1 MIIGC
6 VREIKDDEYRVGLNP
21 ISAKGY
27 IDHGHTVLI
36 ETQAGVGS
44 GFNDE
49 DYIKVG
55 AQIIQ
60 DAKEVWDRAEMMVK
74 VKEPI
79 HSEYELLKE
88 DSILY
93 TYLHLAAD
101 RDLTQALVDKRVSGV
116 AYETVQYPG
125 EDLPLLKPMSM
136 IAGRLAT
143 QQGAKYLE
151 KTYGG
156 KGMLLSGLIGS
167 QPSDVVVV
175 GSGNVATGA
184 ILLAYGMGANV
195 HVVSTDQKQLEAI
208 SASYPD
214 RLTIHKSN
222 RENIEKLIVD
232 ADLIIL
238 SALTAGAK
246 APIILTRDML
256 KMMEPGTV
264 IVDVAVDQGGNA
276 ETTHPTTHHDPI
288 YIVDGIVHYCVANMP
303 GAVPK
308 TATLALNHATLE
320 FGLQIADKG
329 LEQAVTDNIAIYN
342 GVNTYKGH
350 VVFKGVSD
358 AHNMEY
364 TELSELMK

>member
-27 IDHGHTVLI
+27 IEHGHRVLI
-36 ETQAGVGS
+36 ETQAGLGS
-44 GFNDE
+44 GFTDQNYLDVGCEIVE
-49 DYIKVG
+49 DP
-55 AQIIQ
+55 
-60 DAKEVWDRAEMMVK
+60 KEVWSVSEMMVK
-74 VKEPI
+74 VKEPLP
-79 HSEYELLKE
+79 SEYELLKE

-101 RDLTQALVDKRVSGV
+101 KELTQALLDKKVTGV

-151 KTYGG
+151 KQYGG

-167 QPSDVVVV
+167 QPSDVVIV

-195 HVVSTDQKQLEAI
+195 HVVSTDKKQLEAI

-214 RLTIHKSN
+214 RLTVHKST

-238 SALTAGAK
+238 SALVAGAK
-246 APIILTRDML
+246 APIIITRDML
-256 KMMEPGTV
+256 KLMEPGTV
-264 IVDVAVDQGGNA
+264 IVDVAVDQGGNS
-276 ETTHPTTHHDPI
+276 ETTRPTTHHDPI
-288 YIVDGIVHYCVANMP
+288 YIIDGIVHYCVSNMP

-320 FGLQIADKG
+320 FGLELADKG
-329 LEQAVTDNIAIYN
+329 LTQAVQDNIAIYN
-342 GVNTYKGH
+342 GVNTYQGH
-350 VVFKGVSD
+350 VVYKAVAD
-358 AHNMEY
+358 VHDLEY
-364 TELSELMK
+364 TELSALI

>member
-6 VREIKDDEYRVGLNP
+6 VREVKDDEYRVGINP
-21 ISAKGY
+21 ESAKAY
-27 IDHGHTVLI
+27 LAAGHTVLI
-36 ETQAGVGS
+36 ETNAGVGS
-44 GFNDE
+44 GFTDE
-49 DYIKVG
+49 KYQEIG
-55 AQIIQ
+55 CHIIETAQ
-60 DAKEVWDRAEMMVK
+60 EVWEKAEMMIK
-74 VKEPI
+74 VKEPAK
-79 HSEYELLKE
+79 SEYELLKE
-88 DSILY
+88 NSILY

-101 RDLTQALVDKRVSGV
+101 KELTQKMVEKKVIGV

-167 QPSDVVVV
+167 QPSDVVIV

-195 HVVSTDQKQLEAI
+195 HVVSTDAKQLEAI

-214 RLTIHKSN
+214 RLTIHKST
-222 RENIEKLIVD
+222 RENIEKLIVN

-238 SALTAGAK
+238 SALVAGAK
-246 APIILTRDML
+246 APTIITRDML

-264 IVDVAVDQGGNA
+264 IVDVAVDQGGNS

-288 YIVDGIVHYCVANMP
+288 YIIDDVVHYCVSNMP
-303 GAVPK
+303 GAVPR
-308 TATLALNHATLE
+308 TATLALNHATLK
-320 FGLQIADKG
+320 FGLEIANKGIVQAAKDDK
-329 LEQAVTDNIAIYN
+329 AIYN
-342 GVNTYKGH
+342 GVNTYDGH
-350 VVFKGVSD
+350 IVYEGVAT
-358 AHNMEY
+358 AHNLEFV
-364 TELSELMK
+364 ELDSLI

>member
-21 ISAKGY
+21 ISAKSY
-27 IDHGHTVLI
+27 VEHGHRVLI
-36 ETQAGVGS
+36 ETQAGLGS
-44 GFNDE
+44 GFTDDKYRE
-49 DYIKVG
+49 VG
-55 AQIIQ
+55 CEIIE
-60 DAKEVWDRAEMMVK
+60 DAKTIWDQAEMMIK
-74 VKEPI
+74 VKEPLQ
-79 HSEYELLKE
+79 SEYPLLKE
-88 DSILY
+88 NSILY

-101 RDLTQALVDKRVSGV
+101 QELTEILVKKNVTGV

-136 IAGRLAT
+136 IAGRLAA

-167 QPSDVVVV
+167 QPSDVIIV

-195 HVVSTDQKQLEAI
+195 HVVSTDVKQLAAI
-208 SASYPD
+208 ASSYPD
-214 RLTIHKSN
+214 RLTTHKST
-222 RENIEKLIVD
+222 RENVEKLLGT

-238 SALTAGAK
+238 AALIAGAK
-246 APIILTRDML
+246 APIIITKDML
-256 KMMEPGTV
+256 KLMEPGTV
-264 IVDVAVDQGGNA
+264 IVDVAVDQGGNS
-276 ETTHPTTHHDPI
+276 ETTRPTTHHDPI
-288 YIVDGIVHYCVANMP
+288 YIEEGIVHYCVANMP

-308 TATLALNHATLE
+308 TATLALNYATLP
-320 FGLQIADKG
+320 FGLEIADKG
-329 LEQAVTDNIAIYN
+329 IVNAVKDNVAIYN

-350 VVFKGVSD
+350 ITYKAVAL
-358 AHNMEY
+358 AHGLESV
-364 TELSELMK
+364 ELESLIS